1 MLDSDTRKEN
11 MLLESTV
18 PEDLMASKLEYELGQ
33 DFTIEHS
40 GGVSVRVP
48 DSSGAMEDDV
58 SSDGSQANKMEAQQ
72 IQDTTDMEQTAKDD
86 SIKPCT
92 ETHEVDKMEVEKGLS
107 LNCDREILTLLNS
120 KDSDHAD
127 PDLMPNEA
135 SLSSHVCHANVIVEP
150 DSSGA
155 MGDVSSDESKKKK
168 KKSQK
173 MAKHIQDT
181 TDMEQITI
189 DDSIRPCTESD
200 KSDKNEEEKGLSLNC
215 DREIITPLEGN
226 ASDCPDPDLVPK
238 EASLAPHVCHTNAIV
253 EPDSTGLIGDVSSE
267 GSKKKKKKPDKTGEQ
282 IQDTTDMEQT
292 AKDDSIQ
299 PCTETHKADD
309 EEEEKGVSLNC
320 DREIITPSNSKA
332 SGHPDLDLVPKEA
345 TFLARVCH
353 VNAIVEPDSSG
364 AMGDVSSD
372 GSRKKKKKGHK
383 TAKQIQDTTDMEQI
397 TNDDS
402 IQPCTESHK
411 ADEKEEEK
419 GLSVNCDREI
429 TTPLNSKASDC
440 AGPDLVPKE
449 ACFSPRVR
457 HANAIVELDSS
468 GVMGDVSSDGRKK
481 KKKKAQKTAKQIQDT
496 TNMEQITN
504 DDSIQ
509 PCAESHKADE
519 KEEEKG
525 LPVNC
530 DREIITA
537 SNSKASDH
545 ADPDLVPKEACFSPR
560 VLHANAI
567 VEPDSSGAMGDV
579 YSDRNKRMKKR
590 SQKAAKKPRDTTD
603 MEQTAKDDSTK
614 PCSDTHKVDKSE
626 EEKGLCINLDHET
639 VMPSNSKASDYADQ
653 DLAPEESTFS
663 TQFGDANAIVQ
674 PEISSGGRK
683 KKTKRK
689 GKKSANSNIEKS
701 GIEQTENGGI
711 GSSELLCAP
720 TDPIP
725 EETHKEE
732 SILYHKEMDVNMAL
746 LDGSTQDANEEVKG
760 ADKKEAEFFIS
771 TQTKQALDG
780 VDTGNKTV
788 EEKTQLSAA
797 HAHFPAVVEFTDV
810 EKDIKN
816 SEGKIE
822 KSKRRKKR
830 KHTGL
835 DVQENLP
842 SKDQKVDIEALTT
855 EENLNGFVNSEQKG
869 GHEASLQVLS
879 NKGEEKLEEIRTAP
893 VITDDPA
900 KTSENGGVGINFKEY
915 FLPGQN
921 KEITDSGDKTEEIRT
936 SKNIRD
942 DVLPSVGVSTDLQ
955 NSIKK
960 TKSKRSEKKTR
971 VTKDSGS
978 RQGDS
983 SQNRA
988 FDEVISKSSKRSSK
1002 SRVNEKNPSLDKSS
1016 SKKTETFHERRGNN
1030 RLHSSLN
1037 VTDKLVMKT
1046 SKKKSLLTIP
1056 GAIFQDN
1063 SGESSADDNG
1073 TVHLKGSIAS
1083 PPDSSSESDNA
1094 IEKGSNDVEG
1104 RSTGRKNISEV
1115 DISASKNM
1123 TMDLILRSSK
1133 RFKKAKLNAYD
1144 NGYDDSENLEE
1155 VQEEGKAADLG
1166 LSK

>member
-1 MLDSDTRKEN
+1 MVKRRREPDFNGANTETADNRTVFVDTSLDTHLAVTVSNSDTVSDFKRKTALEHMRCFPEIGEIHIHSLKVKRRAVFYHLPETMLVRSALQAGNSSWFLSADASATPARQLNQNSLQLDPSYGVKMDAKNIDDNNCRDLLPVVNVLQALPMPLPDGVSEKNLASEMIPACEVDKSLEKAIEIPSNSYSEEDCIGTGESRAKKKRKISHTEDVCCDPSLKDTFALSHLSGNDISLTETVGSGNSTVDAVKEATGDIVLYQQNEKPNTSNATDEVSGSRNDQCDIESGVGLEGKSAPDTAEEGKLGSTMESQNILDSDTRKEN
-11 MLLESTV
+11 TLLEGTV

-33 DFTIEHS
+33 DVIIEHS

-58 SSDGSQANKMEAQQ
+58 ISDGSQANKMEAQQ

-86 SIKPCT
+86 SINPCT
-92 ETHEVDKMEVEKGLS
+92 ENHEVDKMEVEKGLS
-107 LNCDREILTLLNS
+107 LNCDREISTLLNS

-155 MGDVSSDESKKKK
+155 MGHVSSDESKKKK
-168 KKSQK
+168 KKAQK
-173 MAKHIQDT
+173 MAK
-181 TDMEQITI
+181 
-189 DDSIRPCTESD
+189 
-200 KSDKNEEEKGLSLNC
+200 
-215 DREIITPLEGN
+215 
-226 ASDCPDPDLVPK
+226 
-238 EASLAPHVCHTNAIV
+238 
-253 EPDSTGLIGDVSSE
+253 
-267 GSKKKKKKPDKTGEQ
+267 
-282 IQDTTDMEQT
+282 
-292 AKDDSIQ
+292 
-299 PCTETHKADD
+299 
-309 EEEEKGVSLNC
+309 
-320 DREIITPSNSKA
+320 
-332 SGHPDLDLVPKEA
+332 
-345 TFLARVCH
+345 
-353 VNAIVEPDSSG
+353 
-364 AMGDVSSD
+364 
-372 GSRKKKKKGHK
+372 
-383 TAKQIQDTTDMEQI
+383 
-397 TNDDS
+397 
-402 IQPCTESHK
+402 
-411 ADEKEEEK
+411 
-419 GLSVNCDREI
+419 
-429 TTPLNSKASDC
+429 
-440 AGPDLVPKE
+440 
-449 ACFSPRVR
+449 
-457 HANAIVELDSS
+457 
-468 GVMGDVSSDGRKK
+468 
-481 KKKKAQKTAKQIQDT
+481 
-496 TNMEQITN
+496 
-504 DDSIQ
+504 
-509 PCAESHKADE
+509 
-519 KEEEKG
+519 
-525 LPVNC
+525 
-530 DREIITA
+530 
-537 SNSKASDH
+537 
-545 ADPDLVPKEACFSPR
+545 
-560 VLHANAI
+560 
-567 VEPDSSGAMGDV
+567 
-579 YSDRNKRMKKR
+579 
-590 SQKAAKKPRDTTD
+590 
-603 MEQTAKDDSTK
+603 
-614 PCSDTHKVDKSE
+614 
-626 EEKGLCINLDHET
+626 
-639 VMPSNSKASDYADQ
+639 
-653 DLAPEESTFS
+653 
-663 TQFGDANAIVQ
+663 

-683 KKTKRK
+683 KSKRK
-689 GKKSANSNIEKS
+689 GKKEKKSATSNIEKS
-701 GIEQTENGGI
+701 GIEQTDNGGI

-732 SILYHKEMDVNMAL
+732 SILYHKEMDVNIAL
-746 LDGSTQDANEEVKG
+746 LDSSTQDPNEEVKDT
-760 ADKKEAEFFIS
+760 DKKEAEFSIL

-797 HAHFPAVVEFTDV
+797 HAHLPAVVEFTDV
-810 EKDIKN
+810 EKDIKT

-830 KHTGL
+830 KHAES

-855 EENLNGFVNSEQKG
+855 EENLNGFVNSEQKR

-879 NKGEEKLEEIRTAP
+879 SKGEEKLEEIHTAP

-921 KEITDSGDKTEEIRT
+921 KEITDSGDKTEEMRT
-936 SKNIRD
+936 SKNVRD
-942 DVLPSVGVSTDLQ
+942 DVLPSVGVSTDLH

-983 SQNRA
+983 AQNCA
-988 FDEVISKSSKRSSK
+988 FDEVISKPSKRSSK

-1016 SKKTETFHERRGNN
+1016 SKKTETFHERRGNK

-1046 SKKKSLLTIP
+1046 SKKKSMLTIP

-1073 TVHLKGSIAS
+1073 NVHLKGSIAS

-1104 RSTGRKNISEV
+1104 RSTGRKSISEV

-1155 VQEEGKAADLG
+1155 VQEEGKAADIG